1 MEFKRVITTKTIMK
15 VPEED
20 INTIKKAINILA
32 GWRIEAIFYELDQ
45 AIDKIDDLLCQFNDQ
60 NEIIIDED
68 ETVKTGLGDIEG
80 D

>member
-1 MEFKRVITTKTIMK
+1 MEFKHIITTKTIMK

-45 AIDKIDDLLCQFNDQ
+45 AIDKIDDLLCKFNDQ

-68 ETVKTGLGDIEG
+68 ETVKTRLRDIEG

>member
-1 MEFKRVITTKTIMK
+1 MEFKRIITTKTIMK

-68 ETVKTGLGDIEG
+68 ETVKTGLWDIEG

>member
-1 MEFKRVITTKTIMK
+1 MEFKRIIATKTIMK

-68 ETVKTGLGDIEG
+68 ETVKTGLWDIEG

>member
-1 MEFKRVITTKTIMK
+1 MEFKRIITTKTIMK
-15 VPEED
+15 VTEED
-20 INTIKKAINILA
+20 INAIKKAINILA

-45 AIDKIDDLLCQFNDQ
+45 AIDKIDDLLCKFNDQ

-68 ETVKTGLGDIEG
+68 ETVKTGLRDIEG

>member
-68 ETVKTGLGDIEG
+68 ETVKTGLWDIEG

>member
-60 NEIIIDED
+60 NEIIIDEN
-68 ETVKTGLGDIEG
+68 ETVKTGLRDIEG